1 MKRLLLAAGLL
12 GLSLVAQAGRYELVI
27 DEGQVRFS
35 DGVRP
40 ALTVNGQSPAPALR
54 FQEGEEVEIAVT
66 NKLDRMTALH
76 WHGIILPY
84 TQDGVPGI
92 SFPGIQP
99 GETFTYRFTLNQSGT
114 YWYHAHADF
123 QEQEGIYGPLIIEPK
138 KREPYRY
145 DREYTV
151 LLFDWQDE
159 KPERTLANLKKQA
172 DYYNDQQPTLGDL
185 LRDAK
190 RDGWGAALKDRW
202 DWGNMRMAKTDIADV
217 SGFRFLVNGRDNEQ
231 NWTALFKPG
240 ERVRLRIING
250 SGMSYFD
257 LRIPG
262 LAMTVVQADGN
273 DVQPVVVDQ
282 LRIAVAETYDVIVQP
297 REDKAYTLFAESMD
311 RRGYARATLA
321 PRPGMQGEVPALR
334 EPRLLT
340 MADMGMAH
348 AGMDHGGMDH
358 SGMAGMDHSQM
369 AGMDH
374 SAMAG
379 MDHGQKAGMD
389 HGAMNHAAM
398 AQANNPDYAAGSG
411 IAPEPLEGGRVLVYG
426 DLKAMRPAAG
436 YRAPDRTIELQL
448 TGNMERYF
456 WSFNGVKYSEAE
468 PIRLKYGERVRFRFV
483 NQTMMNHPM
492 HLHGMWMQ
500 LDKGNGQFNPLKH
513 VVNVAP
519 GQTLEV
525 DVPVDA
531 MGEWAFHCHLIY
543 HMGSGM
549 FRKIVVEAA
558 DGSTQPFY
566 SEQPAAKESEH
577 AHH

>member
-1 MKRLLLAAGLL
+1 
-12 GLSLVAQAGRYELVI
+12 
-27 DEGQVRFS
+27 
-35 DGVRP
+35 
-40 ALTVNGQSPAPALR
+40 
-54 FQEGEEVEIAVT
+54 
-66 NKLDRMTALH
+66 
-76 WHGIILPY
+76 
-84 TQDGVPGI
+84 
-92 SFPGIQP
+92 
-99 GETFTYRFTLNQSGT
+99 
-114 YWYHAHADF
+114 
-123 QEQEGIYGPLIIEPK
+123 
-138 KREPYRY
+138 
-145 DREYTV
+145 
-151 LLFDWQDE
+151 
-159 KPERTLANLKKQA
+159 
-172 DYYNDQQPTLGDL
+172 
-185 LRDAK
+185 
-190 RDGWGAALKDRW
+190 
-202 DWGNMRMAKTDIADV
+202 
-217 SGFRFLVNGRDNEQ
+217 
-231 NWTALFKPG
+231 
-240 ERVRLRIING
+240 
-250 SGMSYFD
+250 
-257 LRIPG
+257 
-262 LAMTVVQADGN
+262 
-273 DVQPVVVDQ
+273 
-282 LRIAVAETYDVIVQP
+282 
-297 REDKAYTLFAESMD
+297 
-311 RRGYARATLA
+311 
-321 PRPGMQGEVPALR
+321 MQ
-334 EPRLLT
+334 
-340 MADMGMAH
+340 
-348 AGMDHGGMDH
+348 GMDHTNM
-358 SGMAGMDHSQM
+358 S
-369 AGMDH
+369 GMDH

-379 MDHGQKAGMD
+379 MDHSQMAGMD

-411 IAPEPLEGGRVLVYG
+411 VAPEPVDGGRVLVYG

>member
-1 MKRLLLAAGLL
+1 MRRLLFCALL
-12 GLSLVAQAGRYELVI
+12 GLSLGAQAGRYELVI
-27 DEGQVRFS
+27 DEGEVRFS
-35 DGVRP
+35 DGSRP
-40 ALTVNGQSPAPALR
+40 ALTINGQSPAPELR

-66 NKLDRMTALH
+66 NRLERMTALH

-92 SFPGIQP
+92 SFPGIAP

-123 QEQEGIYGPLIIEPK
+123 QEQEGLYGPLVIEPK
-138 KREPYRY
+138 VREPYRY

-172 DYYNDQQPTLGDL
+172 DYYNDQQQTVGDFF
-185 LRDAK
+185 RDVA
-190 RDGWGAALKDRW
+190 RDGLSTTLKDRW
-202 DWGNMRMAKTDIADV
+202 DWGSMRMAKTDIADV
-217 SGFRFLVNGRDNEQ
+217 GGFRFLVNGRDAEQ

-250 SGMSYFD
+250 AGMSYFD

-262 LAMTVVQADGN
+262 LPLTVVQADGN

-282 LRIAVAETYDVIVQP
+282 LRLAVAETYDVIVQP
-297 REDKAYTLFAESMD
+297 SEDKAYALVAESMD
-311 RRGYARATLA
+311 RRGQALATLA
-321 PRPGMQGEVPALR
+321 PRPGMRAEAPPLR
-334 EPRLLT
+334 APRLLS
-340 MADMGMAH
+340 MADMGMSH
-348 AGMDHGGMDH
+348 DMAGMDHGA
-358 SGMAGMDHSQM
+358 MAGMDHSQM

-374 SAMAG
+374 SAITTVG
-379 MDHGQKAGMD
+379 
-389 HGAMNHAAM
+389 
-398 AQANNPDYAAGSG
+398 NPDYAAGSG
-411 IAPEPLEGGRVLVYG
+411 VAPEPVDGGRVLVYG

-436 YRAPDRTIELQL
+436 YRAPDRTIELKL

-456 WSFNGVKYSEAE
+456 WSFDGVKYSEAE

-483 NQTMMNHPM
+483 NQTMVNHPM

-500 LDKGNGQFNPLKH
+500 LDKGNGRFNPLKH

-519 GQTLEV
+519 GQSLEV

-543 HMGSGM
+543 HMASGM
-549 FRKIVVEAA
+549 FRKIVVEAP
-558 DGSTQPFY
+558 DGSAQPFY
-566 SEQPAAKESEH
+566 SEQPAAKENEH

>member
-1 MKRLLLAAGLL
+1 VRRLLYCALL
-12 GLSLVAQAGRYELVI
+12 GLSMGAQAGRYELVI
-27 DEGQVRFS
+27 DEGEVRFS
-35 DGVRP
+35 DGSRP
-40 ALTVNGQSPAPALR
+40 ALTINGQSPAPELR
-54 FQEGEEVEIAVT
+54 FKEGEEVEIAVT

-92 SFPGIQP
+92 SFPGIAP

-123 QEQEGIYGPLIIEPK
+123 QEQEGLYGPLIIEPK
-138 KREPYRY
+138 GREPYRY

-172 DYYNDQQPTLGDL
+172 DYYNDQQQTVGDFF
-185 LRDAK
+185 RDVA
-190 RDGWGAALKDRW
+190 RDGLGATVRDRW
-202 DWGNMRMAKTDIADV
+202 GWGSMRMAKTDIADV
-217 SGFRFLVNGRDNEQ
+217 GGFRFLVNGRDVEQ
-231 NWTALFKPG
+231 NWTALFTPG

-262 LAMTVVQADGN
+262 LPLTVVQADGN

-282 LRIAVAETYDVIVQP
+282 LRMAVAETYDVIVQP
-297 REDKAYTLFAESMD
+297 KEDKAYALVAESMD
-311 RRGYARATLA
+311 RRGQALATLA
-321 PRPGMQGEVPALR
+321 PRAGMRAAAPPLR
-334 EPRLLT
+334 APRLLS
-340 MADMGMAH
+340 MADMGMSH
-348 AGMDHGGMDH
+348 DMAGMDHGA
-358 SGMAGMDHSQM
+358 MAGMDHSQM

-374 SAMAG
+374 SAMAP
-379 MDHGQKAGMD
+379 AG
-389 HGAMNHAAM
+389 
-398 AQANNPDYAAGSG
+398 NPDYAAGSG
-411 IAPEPLEGGRVLVYG
+411 VAPEPVDGGRVLVYG

-436 YRAPDRTIELQL
+436 YRAPDRTIELKL

-456 WSFNGVKYSEAE
+456 WSFDGVKYSEAE

-500 LDKGNGQFNPLKH
+500 LDKGNGRFNPLKH

-519 GQTLEV
+519 GQSLEV

-543 HMGSGM
+543 HMASGM
-549 FRKIVVEAA
+549 FRKIVVETA
-558 DGSTQPFY
+558 DGSAQPFY
-566 SEQPAAKESEH
+566 NEQPAAKESEH

>member
-1 MKRLLLAAGLL
+1 MRRLLLSALL
-12 GLSLVAQAGRYELVI
+12 LCSLAVQAGSYELVI
-27 DEGQVRFS
+27 DEGEVAFS
-35 DGVRP
+35 DGKRA
-40 ALTVNGQSPAPALR
+40 ALTINGQSPAPELR
-54 FQEGEEVEIAVT
+54 FQEGEAVEIKVT
-66 NKLDRMTALH
+66 NRLDRMTALH
-76 WHGIILPY
+76 WHGILLPY

-99 GETFTYRFTLNQSGT
+99 GETFTYRFTLKQSGT
-114 YWYHAHADF
+114 YWYHAHAGF
-123 QEQEGIYGPLIIEPK
+123 QEQEGLYGPLIIEPK
-138 KREPYRY
+138 GREPYRY

-172 DYYNDQQPTLGDL
+172 DYYNDQQQTLGDFFG
-185 LRDAK
+185 AVA
-190 RDGWGAALKDRW
+190 RDGLGATVKDRW

-217 SGFRFLVNGRDNEQ
+217 GGFRFLVNGRDAGQ

-250 SGMSYFD
+250 AGMSYFD

-262 LAMTVVQADGN
+262 LPMTVVQADGN
-273 DVQPVVVDQ
+273 DVQPVTVDQ

-321 PRPGMQGEVPALR
+321 PRAGMQGEVPELR
-334 EPRLLT
+334 APRLLS
-340 MADMGMAH
+340 MSDMGMSHDMPGMDHGSMGAGEM
-348 AGMDHGGMDH
+348 AGMDH
-358 SGMAGMDHSQM
+358 SSMAGMDHSQM
-369 AGMDH
+369 TGMN
-374 SAMAG
+374 
-379 MDHGQKAGMD
+379 
-389 HGAMNHAAM
+389 HGAMGQAA
-398 AQANNPDYAAGSG
+398 ASNPDYAVGSG
-411 IAPEPLEGGRVLVYG
+411 IAPEPVDGGRVLVYG

-436 YRAPDRTIELQL
+436 YRAPDRSIELKL

-456 WSFNGVKYSEAE
+456 WSFNGQKYSEAE

-500 LDKGNGQFNPLKH
+500 LDKGNGQLNPLKH

-525 DVPVDA
+525 DVPADA
-531 MGEWAFHCHLIY
+531 VGEWAFHCHLIY
-543 HMGSGM
+543 HMASGM
-549 FRKIVVEAA
+549 FRKVVVEAA
-558 DGSTQPFY
+558 DGSSQPFY
-566 SEQPAAKESEH
+566 SEQAAAKESEH
-577 AHH
+577 ARH